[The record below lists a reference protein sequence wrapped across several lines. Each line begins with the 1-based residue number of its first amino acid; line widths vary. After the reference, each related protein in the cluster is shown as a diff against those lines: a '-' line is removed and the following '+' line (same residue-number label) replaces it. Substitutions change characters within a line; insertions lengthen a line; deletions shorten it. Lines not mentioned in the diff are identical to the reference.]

1 MEEIDGLPRV
11 TAWFDSS
18 SKQMCLPDTRVSIL
32 NSIRSHL
39 AAGRSSFIWLRGSPG
54 TGKSTVAKTITASLE
69 EENRLA
75 SAIYFDKTFGHD
87 NAFSVPHFVSSIAY
101 QIAKFNSVFCDAL
114 GQILSE
120 DGGIRKHADSAGH
133 IEQLLKKPLS
143 HLPPSLTTT
152 SWVVVIDALDECG
165 SRAELK
171 QLMDVLVK
179 LVMLPLT
186 FLVTSRPE
194 SEVVD
199 YMDGPELLPRV
210 TAEDLD
216 AMDQATTNHDIREF
230 VGSRIQRLSNRRD
243 RAWPPSN
250 EQLAQFVARCS
261 GLFEVASILL
271 RRLERSHAYGL
282 LASKQF
288 KTILMEADSVACD
301 PDAALYSEYWRII
314 DRAYPVGNSKEARE
328 GLRRY
333 HLVVGSLVLLREP
346 LAPAAL
352 AGLLSMT
359 EDDVRATL
367 MPLGS
372 VILVPDSGP
381 ISFYHASF
389 HEFLLPSSGGQEQP
403 SDEGY
408 SARLRYRIVIQE
420 REAHLAGQC
429 LEIMNVML
437 AYNICGLLK
446 LFVFNEDIDDL
457 DEKLNTHVHNHLC
470 YAVFHWAEHL
480 AQGGHVV
487 QLRNLL
493 CNWCEEKMIFYLE
506 VISLLGRCDAIL
518 PLLDYA
524 IGWAQVRSLIQC

>member
-1 MEEIDGLPRV
+1 MEEIDGLPHV
-11 TAWFDSS
+11 AAWFNSS
-18 SKQMCLPDTRVSIL
+18 SKDMCLPDTRVSIR
-32 NSIRSHL
+32 NSIQSRV
-39 AAGRSSFIWLRGSPG
+39 AQGRSSFIWLRGSPG
-54 TGKSTVAKTITASLE
+54 TGKSTVAKTITARLE

-87 NAFSVPHFVSSIAY
+87 NAFSALHFVSSIAY

-114 GQILSE
+114 GRILSE

-171 QLMDVLVK
+171 ELMDVLAK
-179 LVMLPLT
+179 FVMLPLT

-194 SEVVD
+194 PEVMD
-199 YMDGPELLPRV
+199 HIDGPELLPHV
-210 TAEDLD
+210 TIEDLD
-216 AMDQATTNHDIREF
+216 AVDQASTDHDIREF
-230 VGSRIQRLSNRRD
+230 VGSRIQRLSSRRD

-250 EQLAQFVARCS
+250 EQLVQFVVRCN

-271 RRLERSHAYGL
+271 RRLERGYACGL

-288 KTILMEADSVACD
+288 KTILMEAESVVPD
-301 PDAALYSEYWRII
+301 PDAALYSEYWRILN
-314 DRAYPVGNSKEARE
+314 RAYPVGNSKEAQE
-328 GLRRY
+328 GLQRY

-346 LAPAAL
+346 LAAETL
-352 AGLLSMT
+352 ADLLSMT

-372 VILVPDSGP
+372 VILVPESGP

-389 HEFLLPSSGGQEQP
+389 HDFLLPSSGGQEQP
-403 SDEGY
+403 SDEGS
-408 SARLRYRIVIQE
+408 SARLRYRLVIQE

-437 AYNICGLLK
+437 AYNICRLS
-446 LFVFNEDIDDL
+446 NEDIHDL
-457 DEKLNTHVHNHLC
+457 DEKLNCHVHNHLR
-470 YAVFHWAEHL
+470 YAVLHWAEHL
-480 AQGGHVV
+480 VQGRHLA
-487 QLRNLL
+487 QLRSLL
-493 CNWCEEKMIFYLE
+493 SYWCEEKMIFYLE
-506 VISLLGRCDAIL
+506 LTSLLGQCDAIL
-518 PLLDYA
+518 PLLDHA
-524 IGWAQVRSLIQC
+524 IGWAQVHSLIQSWRE